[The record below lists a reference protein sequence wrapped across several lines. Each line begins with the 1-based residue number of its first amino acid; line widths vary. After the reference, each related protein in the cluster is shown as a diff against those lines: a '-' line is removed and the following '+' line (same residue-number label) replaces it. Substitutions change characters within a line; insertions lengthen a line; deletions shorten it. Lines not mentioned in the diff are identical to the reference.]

1 MLRDIRGSVYI
12 ESVLVIPMFLA
23 LVLGTID
30 ATYMFYQ
37 WALAN
42 KAAYVGARTAVV
54 SNPVASAITNL
65 TYSTNRNFG
74 LPCYGTSNCPTVS
87 TVCASGSCTN
97 GGNYDSAAFSTILTA
112 MQRVFCP
119 AAAAANCSLKAQNVT
134 ISYQSN
140 GSGTAGQTYDGNTN
154 HFNIPMN
161 VTVSI
166 TGMTTNLYFTGGLVA
181 LLSIFTGGGVAFS
194 TTPAI
199 PTFAT
204 TMQSESLYT
213 D

>member
-1 MLRDIRGSVYI
+1 MLRDIRGSVFV
-12 ESVLVIPMFLA
+12 ESVLVIPIFLA

-65 TYSTNRNFG
+65 TYSTTQNFG
-74 LPCYGTSNCPTVS
+74 QSCFGTSNCPTVS

-97 GGNYDSAAFSTILTA
+97 GGTYNAAAFSTILTA
-112 MQRVFCP
+112 MQGVFCP
-119 AAAAANCSLKAQNVT
+119 GVPPANCSLQAQNVT
-134 ISYQSN
+134 VSYQSN
-140 GSGTAGQTYDGNTN
+140 GSGIAGQTYDGNPN
-154 HFNIPMN
+154 DFIIPMN

-166 TGMTTNLYFTGGLVA
+166 TGMTTRLFFIGGLVP
-181 LLSIFTGGGVAFS
+181 LSA
-194 TTPAI
+194 TPAI

-204 TMQSESLYT
+204 TMPSESLNT

>member
-1 MLRDIRGSVYI
+1 MKMLRDIRGSVFV
-12 ESVLVIPMFLA
+12 ESALVIPIFLA
-23 LVLGTID
+23 LSLGTID

-42 KAAYVGARTAVV
+42 KAAYVGARAAVV

-65 TYSTNRNFG
+65 TYSTNQNFG
-74 LPCYGTSNCPTVS
+74 QYCFGTSNCPTVS

-97 GGNYDSAAFSTILTA
+97 GGNYNAAAFNRILTA
-112 MQRVFCP
+112 MQGIFCP
-119 AAAAANCSLKAQNVT
+119 GGPAANCGLQAQNVT

-140 GSGTAGQTYDGNTN
+140 GSGIAGQTYDGNTN
-154 HFNIPMN
+154 DFSIPMN

-166 TGMTTNLYFTGGLVA
+166 TGMTTKLFFIGTLVPLPA
-181 LLSIFTGGGVAFS
+181 
-194 TTPAI
+194 TPAI
-199 PTFAT
+199 PTFST